1 MPIKS
6 KVIGSRGLMWRVALV
21 SGSNTYRHRPD
32 NTGPELCGGW
42 NTGPH
47 TAWTYTRPS
56 RGHRYTSCSHSLS
69 TWHCCVRHPLTPSYT
84 LKCTMMQH
92 TVVYFLLF
100 RLKQACN
107 FFFDK
112 IILYLVHHI
121 NQIMVCLSWSIRNF
135 TFLSICL
142 ISSISAI
149 GGLNSS
155 AILDYS
161 EPSHLSLYSMNIPC
175 IQSNEA
181 GAIKWVSNQ
190 ICS

>member
-32 NTGPELCGGW
+32 NTGPGLCGGW

-92 TVVYFLLF
+92 TVAYLLF
-100 RLKQACN
+100 SDTYKNKCVTYSLTRLYCTW
-107 FFFDK
+107 
-112 IILYLVHHI
+112 VHHI

-161 EPSHLSLYSMNIPC
+161 ESVIYHC
-175 IQSNEA
+175 IL
-181 GAIKWVSNQ
+181 WTFLV
-190 ICS
+190 CR

>member
-1 MPIKS
+1 MFVLK
-6 KVIGSRGLMWRVALV
+6 
-21 SGSNTYRHRPD
+21 HQ
-32 NTGPELCGGW
+32 EL
-42 NTGPH
+42 N
-47 TAWTYTRPS
+47 
-56 RGHRYTSCSHSLS
+56 
-69 TWHCCVRHPLTPSYT
+69 
-84 LKCTMMQH
+84 
-92 TVVYFLLF
+92 LLP
-100 RLKQACN
+100 
-107 FFFDK
+107 
-112 IILYLVHHI
+112 
-121 NQIMVCLSWSIRNF
+121 
-135 TFLSICL
+135 ICL